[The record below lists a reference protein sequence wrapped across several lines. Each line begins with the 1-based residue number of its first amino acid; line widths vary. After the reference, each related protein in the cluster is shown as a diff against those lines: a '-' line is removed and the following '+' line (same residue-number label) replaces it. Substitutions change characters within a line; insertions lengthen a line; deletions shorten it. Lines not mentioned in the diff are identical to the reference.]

1 MTLMISYEFAFTK
14 KRRFRCRGEHE
25 PYGSEP
31 APPLATGHPSEY
43 NSKRAHKIVLE
54 IVLWLSF
61 IPFGRDLPSP
71 TWEPGSSDVTQS
83 QMELQHL
90 QGVVERLTYVTEDG
104 YTVLRLKA
112 RGHADL
118 VTVVG
123 HLPDLSPGESLK
135 LEGRWVRHAQYGR
148 QFQAERCEQLLPA
161 TVEGLRRYLGSGL
174 IKGVGPVTAAHI
186 VKRFGLDT
194 LRVLEKEPQRL
205 REALGVGP
213 KRAQLIARAWEDQ
226 KAIKEVML
234 FLQSHGV
241 TTGLAV
247 KIFKTYGDEA
257 LEIVQRDPYR
267 LARDIWGVGFKTA
280 DKVASDLGLP
290 RDAPGRV
297 QAGVAYTLS
306 QLADDGHVYA
316 PEEQLLSEAS
326 QLLQIQPEL
335 VSQAV
340 EALAAEEAVKRETLV
355 YAPSADPPTG
365 AGEGQAVREERA
377 VYLTPFY
384 YGEVGV
390 SNRLRGLVETPSTR
404 LHRFRQVRA
413 WAPFL
418 DQLTRRD
425 GIQLIDQQRE
435 AVRTALTH
443 KVAVLTG
450 GPGTGKTTTM
460 RTVIAALERM
470 GCSYALAS
478 PTGRAAKRLSEAT
491 GRPAKTVHRL
501 LGYKPAEGFGFND
514 ENPLPVDMLVVDEA
528 SMLDLLLTN
537 HLLKALDPA
546 AHLLLVGDVDQLP
559 SVGAGD
565 VLRDVIASGEA
576 EAGRSVAIVRLET
589 IFRQAE
595 GSYII
600 HNSHRINQGQF
611 PIVNKGDD
619 FFLFTQDDPEQAAAL
634 VVDVVGNRIPHK
646 FGLDPLDD
654 VQVLSPMHRGAVGVA
669 NLNHLLQ
676 NALNPPAP
684 NKPERRLGGRTLR
697 VGDKVMQ
704 IRNNYDKETYNGD
717 IGRLVAIDLENQ
729 TLTVQMDDRPIPYDW
744 TEADE
749 IVHAYAISVHKSQ
762 GSEFPSVVVPVMTQ
776 HYLML
781 QRNLLYTAVTRA
793 KRLVVLVGQR
803 RAVSI
808 AARNNRVA
816 QRYSGL
822 SVRLGA
828 R

>member
-1 MTLMISYEFAFTK
+1 
-14 KRRFRCRGEHE
+14 
-25 PYGSEP
+25 
-31 APPLATGHPSEY
+31 
-43 NSKRAHKIVLE
+43 
-54 IVLWLSF
+54 
-61 IPFGRDLPSP
+61 
-71 TWEPGSSDVTQS
+71 
-83 QMELQHL
+83 MELQRL

-112 RGHADL
+112 PGHADL

-148 QFQAERCEQLLPA
+148 QFQAERCEQVLPA

-174 IKGVGPVTAAHI
+174 IKGVGPVTAARI

-194 LRVLEKEPQRL
+194 LRVLEEEPQRL

-247 KIFKTYGDEA
+247 KIYKTYGDEA

-297 QAGVAYTLS
+297 QAGVVYTLS

-316 PEEQLLSEAS
+316 PEEQLLNEAS

-340 EALAAEEAVKRETLV
+340 EALAAEEEVKRETLV
-355 YAPSADPPTG
+355 YPPAQDPP
-365 AGEGQAVREERA
+365 AGVGEDQAVREERA

-390 SNRLRGLVETPSTR
+390 SNRMRGLAETPTTR
-404 LHRFRQVRA
+404 LYRFRQVRD
-413 WAPFL
+413 WDLFL
-418 DQLTRRD
+418 DQLARRD
-425 GIQLIDQQRE
+425 GIRLSDQQRA

-443 KVAVLTG
+443 KVTVLTG

-470 GCSYALAS
+470 GSSYALAS

-565 VLRDVIASGEA
+565 VLRDVIASGGIA
-576 EAGRSVAIVRLET
+576 VVRLET

-611 PIVNKGDD
+611 PIVNKGND
-619 FFLFTQDDPEQAAAL
+619 FFLFTQDDPERAAAL
-634 VVDVVGNRIPHK
+634 VVDIVGNRIPDK

-684 NKPERRLGGRTLR
+684 NKLERRLGGRTLR
-697 VGDKVMQ
+697 IGDKLMQ

-729 TLTVQMDDRPIPYDW
+729 TFTVQIDDRPIRYDW

-762 GSEFPSVVVPVMTQ
+762 GSEFPAVVVPILTQ

-793 KRLVVLVGQR
+793 KRLAVLVGQR
-803 RAVSI
+803 RAIGI
-808 AARNNRVA
+808 AVRNNRVA